1 MLGLMEILDFRNFR
15 NLYEKYLHN
24 YFVHVIV
31 KLLLKHI
38 CI

>member
-1 MLGLMEILDFRNFR
+1 MLELMEILDFR